1 MYIQTTDASV
11 KRSILNAAGSAI
23 YNRYF
28 QSSNS
33 DQNENRAWR
42 DPVETPLGV
51 TPPRAA
57 ASQETDGNN
66 ETSQRGPQFSDF
78 INLGVQLFSSVA
90 KKGNN
95 SQSNI

>member
-28 QSSNS
+28 KSSNS

-42 DPVETPLGV
+42 DPVETPLGR
-51 TPPRAA
+51 TPSRSTT
-57 ASQETDGNN
+57 SQETDEN
-66 ETSQRGPQFSDF
+66 SQRGPQLSDF

>member
-28 QSSNS
+28 KSSNS
-33 DQNENRAWR
+33 DQNKNRAWR
-42 DPVETPLGV
+42 DPVETPLGA
-51 TPPRAA
+51 TPSTSTT
-57 ASQETDGNN
+57 SQETDGDNKA
-66 ETSQRGPQFSDF
+66 SQRGPQLSDF
-78 INLGVQLFSSVA
+78 INLGVQLFSSFA
-90 KKGNN
+90 KEGNN